1 MTTPTPDN
9 YRALRKTRGT
19 QETVAAQLGIA
30 RETVVRREAGD
41 VEITREM
48 MLALEALPKT
58 KRRAPG
64 HSNASGEPCPP
75 PANQT
80 IKNYE

>member
-1 MTTPTPDN
+1 MTKPTPDN

-19 QETVAAQLGIA
+19 QEVVAALLGIA

-58 KRRAPG
+58 KRRTPG
-64 HSNASGEPCPP
+64 HSNSGDEGRSGRIRREP
-75 PANQT
+75 
-80 IKNYE
+80 ER